1 MFHLS
6 ALIFTDFTYLEV
18 GENGLFSPLSI
29 FEPERVFSSKLVHTF
44 LQAIQFLWKK
54 LSSENPSLAVFPGD
68 LYLLDFSFF
77 AFDAL
82 TQKSL

>member
-1 MFHLS
+1 MFQLS

-18 GENGLFSPLSI
+18 RENGLFLPLSF
-29 FEPERVFSSKLVHTF
+29 FEPEMVFSSKLVHTF

-54 LSSENPSLAVFPGD
+54 LSSENPRLFVLPGD
-68 LYLLDFSFF
+68 PHLLDFSYF

-82 TQKSL
+82 AQKRF